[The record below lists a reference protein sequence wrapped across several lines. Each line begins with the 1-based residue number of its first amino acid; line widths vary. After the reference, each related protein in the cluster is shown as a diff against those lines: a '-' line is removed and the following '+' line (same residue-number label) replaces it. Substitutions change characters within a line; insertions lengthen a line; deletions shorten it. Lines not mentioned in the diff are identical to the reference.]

1 MLDRLGR
8 AAAAAA
14 AGGVAVGL
22 AGAVGVVCGQA
33 TEGLGFSLRNPSE
46 RCRMQP
52 GSAHGYCGLPFELS
66 NFQGRHECNDDRLV
80 GRPRTEAEMA
90 EMVRRAEK
98 VKGLGVGHSWFKES
112 FCPSEGSD
120 KQGIGIVTTEMLDV
134 RVPIPI
140 AEFRHDFY
148 NPLDEGIAYAPEF
161 PPSYPIWVDEEARAV
176 TVAAG
181 VTQRTLLDYLSTFKG
196 PRDLNRGR
204 GWILPAQSWFID
216 QTIGGAVAT
225 NTHGSSLR
233 YGSLSNSVLEYRL
246 LLANGTAVEVSEQS
260 NPHLMRA
267 LRTNVGRLGI
277 ITQLTMRIVPQRPIR
292 RTTETLEWDDYI
304 GRLKAIQADYNG
316 AMAANN
322 DVAAARALK
331 PLEDTQIQW
340 HSPLG
345 TVWWAQYEQVGEV
358 GGYVRPKT
366 GEANLEILERVHDQV
381 PFGGTPP
388 SALMATI
395 TSSTYWAN
403 WFQNII
409 RPNFRT
415 GVYPNRR
422 AHVSLTD
429 QQNRY
434 HVINPY
440 DQYELAVPVASMA
453 DCLER
458 VGEAVY
464 GPDRLY
470 SGSRTPFLTRFVKEE
485 DGYLSYTHGG
495 PRVFVNMEEFVQ
507 YSTGRRNRGF
517 QEIIRLF
524 KDLPECSGR
533 LHFGKAGW
541 PEHGECWDG
550 AQEYPETWCDFGCA
564 AYELDPTAKFS
575 SEWDGWIF
583 RADVGGGGGT
593 VDLLTQGGWNA
604 CCTAEGF
611 RHGQCQCKSR
621 GREGCAN

>member
-1 MLDRLGR
+1 MAPAAAGAAA

-14 AGGVAVGL
+14 AGLVARL
-22 AGAVGVVCGQA
+22 APLAAGQA
-33 TEGLGFSLRNPSE
+33 VDGANFFLRNPSE

-52 GSAHGYCGLPFELS
+52 GSAHGYCGLPYELS
-66 NFQGRHECNDDRLV
+66 NFQGKHECANERLV

-90 EMVRRAEK
+90 DMVRRATK

-112 FCPSEGSD
+112 FCPAEGPSGE
-120 KQGIGIVTTEMLDV
+120 QGIGIVTTEMLDV
-134 RVPIPI
+134 RVPLPI
-140 AEFRHDFY
+140 ADLAHDYY
-148 NPLDEGIAYAPEF
+148 NPLDEGLAYAPEF
-161 PPSYPIWVDEEARAV
+161 PPSYPIWVDEDARTV

-181 VTQRTLLDYLSTFKG
+181 VTQRTVLDYLSTYKG

-233 YGSLSNSVLEYRL
+233 YGSLSNSVLAYRL
-246 LLANGTAVEVSEQS
+246 LAANGTYVDVTQESH
-260 NPHLMRA
+260 PHLMRA

-277 ITQLTMRIVPQRPIR
+277 ISQLTMKIIPQRSLR
-292 RTTETLEWDDYI
+292 RTTEELEWDDYVS
-304 GRLKAIQADYNG
+304 RLKAIQEDYKRAVAQG
-316 AMAANN
+316 RP
-322 DVAAARALK
+322 VAAARALQ
-331 PLEDTQIQW
+331 PLEDTQVQW

-345 TVWWAQYEQVGEV
+345 TVWWAQYEQIGEV
-358 GGYVRPKT
+358 GGYVRPKA
-366 GEANLEILERVHDQV
+366 GEANLELLERVHDQV
-381 PFGGTPP
+381 PFAGTPP

-415 GVYPNRR
+415 GVYPDRR

-434 HVINPY
+434 HVMNPY
-440 DQYELAVPVASMA
+440 DQYELAVPVSSMG
-453 DCLER
+453 DCLEK
-458 VGEAVY
+458 VGEATY
-464 GPDRLY
+464 GSARLY
-470 SGSRTPFLTRFVKEE
+470 TGSRTPFLTRFVKEE
-485 DGYLSYTHGG
+485 DGYLSYTHGE
-495 PRVFVNMEEFVQ
+495 PRMFVNMEEFVT
-507 YSTGRRNRGF
+507 YSTGRRNPAF

-524 KDLPECSGR
+524 KELPECRGR

-564 AYELDPTAKFS
+564 AFELDPTAKFS
-575 SEWDGWIF
+575 SEWDAWVF
-583 RADVGGGGGT
+583 RAQAESGAT
-593 VDLLTQGGWNA
+593 VDLLTPAGWDA
-604 CCTAEGF
+604 CCSSAGF
-611 RHGQCQCKSR
+611 QHGQCTCKSR
-621 GREGCAN
+621 GREGCS